1 MYLSSG
7 CSVPLRTFF
16 LLMCQL
22 SSNVTSGS
30 SLLFPPDAI
39 FTLDS
44 DPAPGTYSC
53 PCCKLMLAGKCKYSI
68 PFVLQKES
76 LQCNFL
82 LAQKWTVVGEMGLQ
96 YRPFLPFMQQ
106 KEEEIQ
112 GEENL
117 GNSPFTT
124 AQHERP
130 LLYNVWW
137 LFPGVLVVCRDTGIP
152 LVLTDRAQINPRCL
166 PCTCGSQGMSTAAY
180 DLSIILSLLLF
191 QTV

>member
-53 PCCKLMLAGKCKYSI
+53 PCCKLLCWQENASTLYHLSYRKNHCNAISFLHRSELWWGRWDCSI
-68 PFVLQKES
+68 DHSFPLCNKRKRKSKERRTWETAPLQLHSMKGHYFIMFGDS
-76 LQCNFL
+76 
-82 LAQKWTVVGEMGLQ
+82 
-96 YRPFLPFMQQ
+96 
-106 KEEEIQ
+106 
-112 GEENL
+112 
-117 GNSPFTT
+117 
-124 AQHERP
+124 
-130 LLYNVWW
+130 
-137 LFPGVLVVCRDTGIP
+137 
-152 LVLTDRAQINPRCL
+152 
-166 PCTCGSQGMSTAAY
+166 SQVSW
-180 DLSIILSLLLF
+180 
-191 QTV
+191 